1 MAGLPPEALGG
12 SLAQR
17 LCPFL
22 VALLTTDP
30 STDRA
35 GLRSPGSADRPVRRG
50 RRSVSLE
57 VLQGSLSA
65 RRVERRS
72 PLLAGLHRIST
83 GVLTGLGVSV
93 VGLSALSFHW
103 QSVWAGNYNQ
113 LQSSRMLEQKLQES
127 AALLEQ
133 HHLFA
138 VRRPGQLVPTSSQ
151 QLLHLVPPPVST
163 SSRALSLLAALPRQP
178 IPAGY

>member
-1 MAGLPPEALGG
+1 LPQGALGG

-17 LCPFL
+17 LSPYL
-22 VALLTTDP
+22 VALLSTDP
-30 STDRA
+30 STARA
-35 GLRSPGSADRPVRRG
+35 FGRPDPAGRRG
-50 RRSVSLE
+50 RRSASLQ

-65 RRVERRS
+65 RRVERQS

-103 QSVWAGNYNQ
+103 QSVWAGNYTK
-113 LQSSRMLEQKLQES
+113 LQHSRTLEQKLQES
-127 AALLEQ
+127 AALLEH
-133 HHLFA
+133 HHLSA

-151 QLLHLVPPPVST
+151 QLLHLNPPAVTP
-163 SSRALSLLAALPRQP
+163 SSRGLSLLADLPRQP

>member
-1 MAGLPPEALGG
+1 LA
-12 SLAQR
+12 SLQ
-17 LCPFL
+17 
-22 VALLTTDP
+22 
-30 STDRA
+30 
-35 GLRSPGSADRPVRRG
+35 
-50 RRSVSLE
+50 

-65 RRVERRS
+65 RRVERQS

-103 QSVWAGNYNQ
+103 QSVWAGNYTK
-113 LQSSRMLEQKLQES
+113 LQASRSLEQKLQES
-127 AALLEQ
+127 AALLEH
-133 HHLFA
+133 HHLSA

-151 QLLHLVPPPVST
+151 QLLHLNPPAVTP
-163 SSRALSLLAALPRQP
+163 SSRGLSLLAALPRQP

>member
-1 MAGLPPEALGG
+1 LQPGLLSG

-17 LCPFL
+17 LYPFL
-22 VALLTTDP
+22 VALFSTDP
-30 STDRA
+30 STDST
-35 GLRSPGSADRPVRRG
+35 GVRSPGRDDRAARRG
-50 RRSVSLE
+50 RRSVSLQ

-65 RRVERRS
+65 RRVERQS

-103 QSVWAGNYNQ
+103 QSVWAGNYTQ
-113 LQSSRMLEQKLQES
+113 LQASRSLEQKLQEA

-133 HHLFA
+133 HHLSA

-151 QLLHLVPPPVST
+151 QLLHLVPPAASA
-163 SSRALSLLAALPRQP
+163 SSQGLSLLAALPRQP

>member
-1 MAGLPPEALGG
+1 M
-12 SLAQR
+12 
-17 LCPFL
+17 
-22 VALLTTDP
+22 VALFTSDS

-35 GLRSPGSADRPVRRG
+35 GLRLPFPADRAG
-50 RRSVSLE
+50 RRLRPSGSLR

-65 RRVERRS
+65 RRVERQS
-72 PLLAGLHRIST
+72 PLLAGLHRITT

-103 QSVWAGNYNQ
+103 QSVWAANYNQ
-113 LQSSRMLEQKLQES
+113 LQASRSLEEKLQES
-127 AALLEQ
+127 AALLEH
-133 HHLFA
+133 HHLSA

-151 QLLHLVPPPVST
+151 QLLHLAPPPVT
-163 SSRALSLLAALPRQP
+163 ASSRGLSLLATLPRQA

>member
-1 MAGLPPEALGG
+1 
-12 SLAQR
+12 
-17 LCPFL
+17 L
-22 VALLTTDP
+22 VALFTSDP

-35 GLRSPGSADRPVRRG
+35 GLRLPSPADRAG
-50 RRSVSLE
+50 RRSRRSGSLQ

-65 RRVERRS
+65 RRVERQS
-72 PLLAGLHRIST
+72 PLMAGLHRITT

-103 QSVWAGNYNQ
+103 QSVWAANYNH
-113 LQSSRMLEQKLQES
+113 LQASRTLEQKLQES

-133 HHLFA
+133 HHLSA

-151 QLLHLVPPPVST
+151 QLLHLVPPPVT
-163 SSRALSLLAALPRQP
+163 ASSRGLPLLATLPRQP